1 MCSSGRWETGGSHQK
16 VPDARNAR
24 GSQDQTVMELAEIP
38 NRGERDG
45 VRPYLEARHRPWLK
59 DRATHT
65 FQKY

>member
-1 MCSSGRWETGGSHQK
+1 
-16 VPDARNAR
+16 
-24 GSQDQTVMELAEIP
+24 MELAEIP
-38 NRGERDG
+38 NRGEREG